1 MASSEHTAYF
11 ILNNGC
17 ILYLYHV
24 SERSNAFLSLFSAV
38 LSAHIKQLLVDFQLL
53 CVYQRTLLGLSDSDV
68 HAHIYG
74 ILQNQLL
81 RHLRLR
87 PTLKSYFCLLLVSGD
102 AYESLSGILPRDL
115 SLLSL
120 PTRYCLKV
128 VFHLI
133 LVFDN
138 MPLYGAGESFDETLI
153 FGSTT
158 IIVIY
163 ATFGFALL

>member
-120 PTRYCLKV
+120 PTRYCAWIRLRPIRWYSDSECGMLRLEDCCCLR
-128 VFHLI
+128 H
-133 LVFDN
+133 N
-138 MPLYGAGESFDETLI
+138 
-153 FGSTT
+153 
-158 IIVIY
+158 
-163 ATFGFALL
+163 ALLLESGVPFDIGF